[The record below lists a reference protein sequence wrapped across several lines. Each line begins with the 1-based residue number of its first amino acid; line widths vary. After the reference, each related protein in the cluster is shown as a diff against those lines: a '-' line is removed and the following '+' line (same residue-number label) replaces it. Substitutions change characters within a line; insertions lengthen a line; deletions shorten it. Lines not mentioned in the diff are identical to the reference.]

1 MSTLSK
7 DVNYIISTYEIST
20 LLTAKSA
27 MKTEQFI
34 IPVSVRKQI
43 YGMEYDSICIKI
55 FFQTIVF
62 YKDLEH
68 SMFNK
73 AKMEREYEI
82 GLFVYNL

>member
-1 MSTLSK
+1 VSTLSK
-7 DVNYIISTYEIST
+7 VVNYIISTYEIS
-20 LLTAKSA
+20 

-68 SMFNK
+68 SIFTK
-73 AKMEREYEI
+73 VKLEREYEI
-82 GLFVYNL
+82 VLFVYNL